1 MLFVADANLPGFTPL
16 VEGLNAQSSTP
27 IEVKL
32 YDQRQPPKELLS
44 RADALFIRSVTRI
57 DAELLAQAPQLKWL
71 GTATI
76 GTDHV
81 DREAVAAAG
90 VRFHSCPGVN
100 ANAVGDYV
108 VSAVAAL
115 SLANGRLPEG
125 DVAIVGAGNTGR
137 AAGQRLEGLGLKVH
151 YYDPPLYQQEEGA
164 TVEVNVHSDW
174 QRVLD
179 SQVISCHVPLIERGS
194 YATHH
199 LIDAKALTAFT
210 AHGDEKI
217 LINAS
222 RGPVVE
228 EHALLQHLRTNSALQ
243 VVLDVWEHEPQL
255 HDEVVD
261 RVALATPHIAGHSF
275 AGKLGGSWQLLKKW
289 LTDQGLALQLPSFQ
303 ALLQSYALGRPTFQQ
318 AQQLPDWRTLAH
330 WILQVYDIRKDDQ
343 LLRQAPKQAVV
354 FDALRRN
361 YTVRAELSQLHLQ
374 AGAWAHSEQWRQ
386 RLAQLTFQID

>member
-1 MLFVADANLPGFTPL
+1 MLLVADANLPGFTRL
-16 VEGLNAQSSTP
+16 VEGLDAQSSTP

-32 YDQRQPPKELLS
+32 YDQRQPPAELLTQ
-44 RADALFIRSVTRI
+44 ADALFIRSVTRI
-57 DAELLAQAPQLKWL
+57 DAALLAQAPQLKWL

-81 DREAVAAAG
+81 DLKAVADAG

-108 VSAVAAL
+108 VSALAAL

-137 AAGQRLEGLGLKVH
+137 AAGQRLAGLGLKVH
-151 YYDPPLYQQEEGA
+151 YYDPPLSKQQADAKGA
-164 TVEVNVHSDW
+164 ANVHADW
-174 QRVLD
+174 QRVLN
-179 SQVISCHVPLIERGS
+179 SQVISCHVPLSEQGP
-194 YATHH
+194 YATCH
-199 LIDAKALTAFT
+199 LIDAKALAAFT
-210 AHGDEKI
+210 AQGDGKI

-228 EHALLQHLRTNSALQ
+228 EQALLDHLQTNSALQ

-255 HDEVVD
+255 HSEVLD

-303 ALLQSYALGRPTFQQ
+303 ALLQSYAQGRPTLQQ
-318 AQQLPDWRTLAH
+318 AAQAPDWKMLAQ
-330 WILQVYDIRKDDQ
+330 WVLQVYDIRKDDQ
-343 LLRQAPKQAVV
+343 QLRQAPKQPAA

-361 YTVRAELSQLHLQ
+361 YAVRAELSQLHLQ
-374 AGAWAHSEQWRQ
+374 AGAWAQTEQWRQ